1 MKLDDIV
8 IEEIDFNSLSNNPF
22 DENDIIFISLTK
34 SVKNKIL
41 EFATDIEDFIE
52 NNFPQDKPL
61 KCYLFKYKGRK
72 DNLIGIKLI
81 KSPYIFLVKRS
92 EYNGQIDNYF
102 VAIDIQKRDDVIFD
116 HKNDYLIIEC
126 ELKIPV
132 NLTQFHKR
140 EANKYNLFIDEI
152 VQKIEKLDLYKTPSL
167 GENEE
172 FKKWYSYLTLLEK
185 LIDAKDFYFEADILY
200 SEKKAKV
207 DISSLEDTVL
217 LGKIKKAR
225 KQSFLYYMSDEVD
238 TTKPLHEWD
247 EKDSRNK
254 NFGELKERK
263 DNVLIF
269 DLDDEF
275 IKKFKSKNQRDS
287 EYEIISSSYD
297 TNNFIVKSRQYV
309 ENSIKNIDQNII
321 YKNQQKNEINV
332 TNSIKNLKISQNE
345 ENKLID
351 VWKKLSAKNHD
362 SNANDIDKTYVNK
375 VLSILKDLLPT
386 KQNSK
391 SFNPPAKLILR
402 VSYFRDQFQLKT
414 LKRGLDQI
422 QRHPLK
428 AYLFGDKKIAKI
440 DDEALENLEMEYL
453 SKVLNEK
460 QKEAI
465 KKALISDNIFMIQG
479 PPGTGKTEV
488 ISEIAYQEAIRGKK
502 VLITS
507 QANMAVDNALQRL
520 NHPSLYP
527 VRIIRKDY
535 EPEDGDSLPVEANIG
550 SFYQDRIISNLSKE
564 LKAEREE
571 IKRLEKFI
579 ESREYDDDFIQI
591 VGKLNIVIPGHL
603 DLSNKNDQDDFK
615 RILHNK
621 KNIGILE
628 KRLEELKEKAYFSQI
643 RNDFMEELN
652 DDENQEVE
660 EEKGYLTS
668 NYMKN
673 VNIWGATLFETGK
686 YSFKDKHFD
695 VVIVDEVSKA
705 MPPELVLPILKAEK
719 LILVGDH
726 KQLPPIV
733 KDVSLEDLANETGIS
748 LDSLDFETTVFE
760 KLIMNNPQSYV
771 MLNTQYRMHP
781 HIQKAINQFYVNDEN
796 KFGLECGLVNPDVE
810 KCHKIQNKTFKGKH
824 LVWLKTKS
832 EHKEQRE
839 GTSYKNE
846 AEVKYIKTMLELL
859 NNEYKEFTKKPT
871 VGVITFYGK
880 QLGELSRLEKRG
892 FWNLPLEKRNYPNLD
907 LRFGTVDR
915 FQGQEK
921 DIIIVSLVR
930 NNKDHNVGFAKK
942 PHRVN
947 VAFSRAKNLLVIVG
961 NVDNFKYGRDE
972 ESAKQYGEIFNIA
985 KKFGTVQGL

>member
-1 MKLDDIV
+1 MYDDTFEENQLITISLGNNV
-8 IEEIDFNSLSNNPF
+8 KKKISEKFESDIEE
-22 DENDIIFISLTK
+22 
-34 SVKNKIL
+34 
-41 EFATDIEDFIE
+41 FIE
-52 NNFPQDKPL
+52 KEFPQDKEL
-61 KCYLFKYKGRK
+61 KVYFFKYARK
-72 DNLIGIKLI
+72 DDVVLALKTDDSDYML
-81 KSPYIFLVKRS
+81 LLERS
-92 EYNGQIDNYF
+92 RDRCTNKNDNYMF
-102 VAIDIQKRDDVIFD
+102 CFDIQKRPEFIYDESNEFIS
-116 HKNDYLIIEC
+116 KAC
-126 ELKIPV
+126 EIKIPV
-132 NLTQFHKR
+132 EFNRRYYNNSTVELLEDIEQQFHYIKP
-140 EANKYNLFIDEI
+140 
-152 VQKIEKLDLYKTPSL
+152 YKTPSL
-167 GENEE
+167 DENEE
-172 FKKWYSYLTLLEK
+172 FKKWYAYLTLLEK
-185 LIDAKDFYFEADILY
+185 LIDAKDFYFEAKILY

-207 DISSLEDTVL
+207 DISHIKDKDLLE
-217 LGKIKKAR
+217 KIKKAR
-225 KQSFLYYMSDEVD
+225 KQSFLYYESNEVD
-238 TTKPLHEWD
+238 TKKPLHEWD
-247 EKDSRNK
+247 ERDNRDK
-254 NFGELKERK
+254 NFGELKESK
-263 DNVLIF
+263 NNVLSF

-275 IKKFKSKNQRDS
+275 IKKFKSKNQKDS
-287 EYEIISSSYD
+287 ENEIISSNYD
-297 TNNFIVKSRQYV
+297 TNDFIVKARQYI
-309 ENSIKNIDQNII
+309 ENSIKGINQNIV
-321 YKNQQKNEINV
+321 YKNQQKNEINAK
-332 TNSIKNLKISQNE
+332 NSIENLKISQEE

-351 VWKKLSAKNHD
+351 VWKKLSEKNHD
-362 SNANDIDKTYVNK
+362 SDAKDIDKKYVNE
-375 VLSILKDLLPT
+375 VLSILKSLLPT

-391 SFNPPAKLILR
+391 SFNPPSKLILR

-440 DDEALENLEMEYL
+440 DDEALENFEIEYL

-460 QKEAI
+460 QKDAI

-502 VLITS
+502 VLVTS

-550 SFYQDRIISNLSKE
+550 SFYQDRIIGNLSQE

-571 IKRLEKFI
+571 IERLEAFI
-579 ESREYDDDFIQI
+579 ESKEYDDNFIQI
-591 VGKLNIVIPGHL
+591 VGKLNIEIPSHI
-603 DLSNKNDQDDFK
+603 DLSNEDDQDDFK
-615 RILHNK
+615 RILHNR
-621 KNIGILE
+621 KNIEILE
-628 KRLEELKEKAYFSQI
+628 KRLEELKEKMYFSQI
-643 RNDFMEELN
+643 QNDFLEELK
-652 DDENQEVE
+652 DDENQEIE
-660 EEKGYLTS
+660 EEKGYLKS
-668 NYMKN
+668 NYMEN

-686 YSFKDKHFD
+686 YSFKDLHFD

-733 KDVSLEDLANETGIS
+733 KDISLEDLANETGIS
-748 LDSLDFETTVFE
+748 LHSLDFETTVFE
-760 KLIMNNPQSYV
+760 KLIINNPQSYV
-771 MLNTQYRMHP
+771 MLNKQYRMHP
-781 HIQKAINQFYVNDEN
+781 HIQMAINQFYVNDES
-796 KFGLECGLVNPDVE
+796 KSGLECGLVNPDVE
-810 KCHKIQNKTFKGKH
+810 KCHKLQDKTFKGKH

-839 GTSYKNE
+839 GTSYKNM
-846 AEVKYIKTMLELL
+846 AEVDGIQKTLAFL
-859 NNEYKEFTKKPT
+859 NQAYKKIDKKPT

-892 FWNLPLEKRNYPNLD
+892 FWNLPLEKRNYSNLD

-930 NNKDHNVGFAKK
+930 NNKNHNVGFAKK

-947 VAFSRAKNLLVIVG
+947 VAFSRARNLLVIVG
-961 NVDNFKYGRDE
+961 NVDNFRFGRDE
-972 ESAKQYGEIFNIA
+972 KSAKQYGNIFNIA
-985 KKFGTVQGL
+985 KKFGTVQVL